1 VQAIKRLRAV
11 YNNSLDN
18 IDAYPAGLLEATPD
32 SIGSLFTTVIL
43 EQFLR
48 IRDADRF
55 WFENVNNGRVNTLLS
70 RH

>member
-1 VQAIKRLRAV
+1 VIRRLRAV
-11 YNNSLDN
+11 YNNSLEN

-32 SIGSLFTTVIL
+32 GIGPLLTTVIL

-55 WFENVNNGRVNTLLS
+55 WFENIDNGQVIM
-70 RH
+70 